1 MKLRLFQ
8 IDAFT
13 TDVFSGN
20 PAAVCPLEAA
30 LDTKQMQAIALENN
44 LSETAFFVPT
54 ADGYDLRWFT
64 PTTEVDLCG
73 HATLASAYVI
83 FNYLDDQARR
93 IRFSTRSGP
102 LTVERQN
109 GLLAMNFPVLRPGP
123 CGSPPDELIRGL
135 GLHPDAILSYG
146 EEDNSGYYVAVFKS
160 EDAVRGID
168 PDFSLL
174 AELGGMIVL
183 PTAPGGD
190 ADYVLRCFAPSFG
203 IDEDPVTGSAH
214 CVLTPYWAD
223 RLGRNTLDARQVSER
238 GGQIE
243 CQLLDDRVSIR
254 GNAVCYLEGTIEV

>member
-1 MKLRLFQ
+1 MSFRGIPRQSAHSRQRWTLNRCRRLPSRITSRKRRSSFLLL
-8 IDAFT
+8 T
-13 TDVFSGN
+13 VMTS
-20 PAAVCPLEAA
+20 
-30 LDTKQMQAIALENN
+30 
-44 LSETAFFVPT
+44 
-54 ADGYDLRWFT
+54 DGSRRQR
-64 PTTEVDLCG
+64 EVDLCG

-168 PDFSLL
+168 PDFFASGRTWRHDRPPYGSGGRCRLRPTMFCSELWHRRRPCDRFGTLRSDTLL
-174 AELGGMIVL
+174 GRPAGKEHSRCPAGFGKRRANRV
-183 PTAPGGD
+183 PAPGRPCLNPGQRGLLPGRYD
-190 ADYVLRCFAPSFG
+190 RGLRGETTQSP
-203 IDEDPVTGSAH
+203 
-214 CVLTPYWAD
+214 
-223 RLGRNTLDARQVSER
+223 N
-238 GGQIE
+238 
-243 CQLLDDRVSIR
+243 
-254 GNAVCYLEGTIEV
+254 